1 MIYLIVGASAGLGRC
16 LSQKLASLGHEL
28 ILIAS
33 GPEDLKAMASDLMI
47 RYRVKVEIIP
57 ADISAG
63 NEYLD
68 EVEKAIKTLEG
79 LNGIFCPVGTVSDS
93 DNLFLQPDGVRFVT
107 NVNYMSIA
115 SLIARLWPHLAQQSR
130 PTVVVGFGSV
140 AAGRGRSQ
148 NIAYSAA
155 KRALMS
161 FFESLRH
168 AAAGG
173 NVTVQFYI
181 LGYLDTNQAFGKK
194 TLLPRAGLEGL
205 CRQIVDNLQKDF
217 GTTFYPK
224 YWSLITLFLKT
235 TPWFLFKRIKF

>member
-1 MIYLIVGASAGLGRC
+1 MIYLIAGASAGLGRC
-16 LSQKLASLGHEL
+16 LSQRLASLGHDL

-33 GPEDLKAMASDLMI
+33 GREDLEAMASDLMI
-47 RYRVKVEIIP
+47 KHGVKVEIIP
-57 ADISAG
+57 ADLSAP

-68 EVEKAIKTLEG
+68 EVEGAIETLNG
-79 LNGIFCPVGTVSDS
+79 LDGIFCPVGAVSAS
-93 DNLFLQPDGVRFVT
+93 DDLSLPSDWLRGLT
-107 NVNYMSIA
+107 HVNYMSIA
-115 SLIARLWPHLAQQSR
+115 LLITRLWPFLSH
-130 PTVVVGFGSV
+130 PFGPKVVVGFGSV

-168 AAAGG
+168 TAAGG

-194 TLLPRAGLEGL
+194 TPLPRAGLERL
-205 CRQIVDNLQKDF
+205 CQEIIDNLQKDF
-217 GTTFYPK
+217 GTSYYPK
-224 YWSLITLFLKT
+224 YWGWVTLFLKA
-235 TPWFLFKRIKF
+235 TPWFLFKRMKF